1 MASTYEYTI
10 SIQDRVSSVMQKIT
24 GASTDVID
32 KLKRLDSTKK
42 ILASTTN
49 DLQGS
54 IFNLKQKM
62 DLFQQE
68 KELINPANI
77 QGIKEYNK
85 EIDDLQKQIDKFDN
99 AGRKKKS
106 NPFSLLNL
114 SAGIQQAQAVSEALS
129 GIAAPGIGF
138 EQSMADLSS
147 ITGIAGDDL
156 ASLGKI
162 AKITGKESGLGA
174 KQAAD
179 AFAILASQIQV
190 DKIGMEGL
198 EVLQR
203 KTITLSQAAGM
214 SMNDAA
220 IALAGT
226 INQFGLQATEAE
238 RVINV
243 LAAGSKYGAAEIVD
257 LSQSF
262 KVVGAAANA
271 AGLSVEST
279 AGAIE
284 VLSKNNLKGAEAGT
298 ALRNIVLKMQ
308 TALGVDFSK
317 SSLSDALDALKPKMK
332 DATYLS
338 KIFGME
344 NIAAAQFLIAN
355 SDAVAEMT
363 AQVTGTNVAQEQAA
377 IRTSTTQA
385 MMDRCNATIDNLKI
399 GFFDLTGS
407 FGGYATIV
415 AQSLVP
421 VAQLI
426 PLFTAMGSITKL
438 WGVAQQFLNSAM
450 WKSPI
455 TWVIVGVVALAAII
469 YVAWQKFDWFR
480 GIIYA
485 SWEAIKGFG
494 GLIKDFIIDRIKG
507 MLSGI
512 SGLGKALSAF
522 FQGDWK
528 QSWEY
533 AKQGAADL
541 FGVSEVK
548 TAIGNAHKMGEDI
561 SGAYSKGVATM
572 DKTVASPTIAPKIVP
587 TTIIPDLKSKVNLD
601 FDLTKKGKKGSV
613 NSVDLDNNKIAN
625 LKGSTLYSAITSRL
639 APVKVASLASA
650 AASLAM
656 PMAVAATTLPTNGDM
671 QMQAT
676 EQYAES
682 GRKVNIDTINI
693 TINNANIKDSKEF
706 ADMVAIKIQEVLS
719 DEASV

>member
-62 DLFQQE
+62 DLLQQE
-68 KELINPANI
+68 KELINPANM
-77 QGIKEYNK
+77 QVIKEYNK
-85 EIDDLQKQIDKFDN
+85 EIDELKKQIDKFEN
-99 AGRKKKS
+99 AGCEKKS
-106 NPFSLLNL
+106 SPFSFLNA
-114 SAGIQQAQAVSEALS
+114 SAMIQQTQAVSEAIS
-129 GIAAPGIGF
+129 GIAATGIGF

-338 KIFGME
+338 KVFGME

-385 MMDRCNATIDNLKI
+385 MMARCNATIDNLKI

-438 WGVAQQFLNSAM
+438 WGVAQLFLNSAM
-450 WKSPI
+450 WTSPI
-455 TWVIVGVVALAAII
+455 TWVIASVVALAAII

-480 GIIYA
+480 GVIYA

-494 GLIKDFIIDRIKG
+494 ALIKDFIIDRIKG

-512 SGLGKALSAF
+512 TGLGKALSAF

-541 FGVSEVK
+541 FGVSAVK
-548 TAIGNAHKMGEDI
+548 NAIGNAHKMGEDI

-572 DKTVASPTIAPKIVP
+572 DKTVASPIIAPKIVP
-587 TTIIPDLKSKVNLD
+587 ATIVPDPKSKVNLD

-625 LKGSTLYSAITSRL
+625 LKGSTLYSAIASRL

-676 EQYAES
+676 EQYADG

-693 TINNANIKDSKEF
+693 TINNANIKDSKEL

-719 DEASV
+719 DEA